1 MTVEWRITCGI
12 CIYPL
17 KVVRLY
23 MANQNPFSQ
32 DSRQYGLTS
41 PDQIGST
48 LRITAL
54 PTYLIAL
61 TAILLVGAFFVW
73 GFLGTV
79 SDKVY
84 YSGVV
89 FPQEGTADVSLP
101 NRGMV
106 RTIFVHSGDRVSKGQ
121 SVALISMEDSYSILT
136 STVEGTVISTKVDNE
151 PFEAFEP
158 IISVVSGNPAQ
169 TQRSMLIAYIDNA
182 GQRDLREGMTA
193 QVWPEDEKRDEIGY
207 VRGVV
212 TRIDRY
218 PVSASEVRQTL
229 KNEEMAQRLLSSG
242 EMMYQV
248 QIDLLPAP
256 EDPALYDWSFGQ
268 PEDVSMNVGTY
279 CSVLTET
286 RRRSMFRYLF
296 EGARTRFRS
305 LKLRT
310 E

>member
-1 MTVEWRITCGI
+1 MNN
-12 CIYPL
+12 L
-17 KVVRLY
+17 
-23 MANQNPFSQ
+23 NPFSS
-32 DSRQYGLTS
+32 DGRQQQLQS

-48 LRITAL
+48 LKITAL
-54 PTYLIAL
+54 PTYLLAL
-61 TAILLVGAFFVW
+61 TALLLMSAFFVW
-73 GFLGTV
+73 GFLGSV

-89 FPQEGTADVSLP
+89 FPSEGTTDVSLP

-106 RTIFVHSGDRVSKGQ
+106 RTVFVHSGDHVSQGQ

-136 STVEGTVISTKVDNE
+136 STVEGTVISTKIDNE

-158 IISVVSGNPAQ
+158 IISVVSGNGAR

-182 GQRDLREGMTA
+182 GQRDLREGMMA
-193 QVWPEDEKRDEIGY
+193 QVWPENEKRDEIGY
-207 VRGVV
+207 VRGRV

-229 KNEEMAQRLLSSG
+229 KNEEMAGRLLASG

-248 QIDLLPAP
+248 QIELFPSPD
-256 EDPALYDWSFGQ
+256 DPALFDWSFGE

-279 CSVLTET
+279 CSVLSET

-296 EGARTRFRS
+296 EEARTRFRAV
-305 LKLRT
+305 KLRT

>member
-1 MTVEWRITCGI
+1 MNN
-12 CIYPL
+12 L
-17 KVVRLY
+17 
-23 MANQNPFSQ
+23 NPFSS
-32 DSRQYGLTS
+32 DGRQQQLQS

-48 LRITAL
+48 LKITAL
-54 PTYLIAL
+54 PTYLLAL
-61 TAILLVGAFFVW
+61 TALLLMGAFFVW
-73 GFLGTV
+73 GFLGSV

-89 FPQEGTADVSLP
+89 FPSEGTTDVSLP

-106 RTIFVHSGDRVSKGQ
+106 RTVFVHSGDHVSQGQ

-158 IISVVSGNPAQ
+158 IISVVSGNGAR

-182 GQRDLREGMTA
+182 GQRDLREGMMA
-193 QVWPEDEKRDEIGY
+193 QVWPENEKRDEIGY
-207 VRGVV
+207 VRGRV

-229 KNEEMAQRLLSSG
+229 KNEEMAGRLLASG

-248 QIDLLPAP
+248 QIELFPSPD
-256 EDPALYDWSFGQ
+256 DPALFDWSFGE

-279 CSVLTET
+279 CSVLSET

-296 EGARTRFRS
+296 EEARTRFRAV
-305 LKLRT
+305 KLRT